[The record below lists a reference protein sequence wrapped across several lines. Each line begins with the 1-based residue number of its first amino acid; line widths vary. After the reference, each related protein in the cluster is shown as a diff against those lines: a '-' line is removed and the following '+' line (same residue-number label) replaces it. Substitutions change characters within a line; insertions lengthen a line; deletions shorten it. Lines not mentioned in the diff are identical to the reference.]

1 MQMSSSTTAGQAD
14 MHFRAVCRALVAETL
29 EFSDF
34 LVKVSSGEKINTIKT
49 WIPWC
54 RKKQKKK
61 KTFFFIEA
69 RSEWLNGVELM
80 PRSISFLC
88 KKKIVLTRQ
97 LLIDDDKWGEE
108 L

>member
-14 MHFRAVCRALVAETL
+14 THFRAVCRALVAETL

-34 LVKVSSGEKINTIKT
+34 LVKVSSGEKINTIKNET

-54 RKKQKKK
+54 RKKKQKKK
-61 KTFFFIEA
+61 NFFIFIEA

-80 PRSISFLC
+80 PRSIS
-88 KKKIVLTRQ
+88 
-97 LLIDDDKWGEE
+97 LLV
-108 L
+108 